1 MAHQG
6 VMPVVGGFAM
16 RFMAMMPVAAI
27 VLAAC
32 ETMAPQPFDIAK
44 FDSLKP
50 GVTTKSEA
58 VQILGEPSSRMPSL
72 NNHTTLLYEYTGANG
87 DLTVAVLFDPDEKF
101 VRYRMYGI
109 DH

>member
-1 MAHQG
+1 MKFG
-6 VMPVVGGFAM
+6 WVLP
-16 RFMAMMPVAAI
+16 AAI
-27 VLAAC
+27 VLSAC
-32 ETMAPQPFDIAK
+32 ATVAPVPFNIAK

-50 GVTTKSEA
+50 GVTTKAEA

-72 NNHTTLLYEYTGANG
+72 NNHSTLMYDYTGAKG
-87 DLTVAVLFDPDEKF
+87 DLKVAVLFDPDDKF